1 LRLVDGRRAL
11 ILAAEVEAVVAEREQ
26 VAVRDG
32 ARMLELGTPHL
43 ERVAVDG
50 GPPRL
55 AASWQT
61 TGEVLA
67 PPKPPGKLRHA
78 LLELRPWRL
87 APPPPPGGEQTV
99 GHALLLLLPLLGL
112 LIAFEITLAFAVA
125 YLVTGRGTRSQ
136 VAFLPRTPAVGGV
149 RNRLSVDRLC
159 GRRFRSVTRT
169 SAGRLLRS
177 ARRAR
182 V

>member
-1 LRLVDGRRAL
+1 MATVEDKPLLACDGFRAEASRGLLGWVEETWLGKDDEPGAFALRLVDGRRAL

-87 APPPPPGGEQTV
+87 APPPAPGGEQTV
-99 GHALLLLLPLLGL
+99 GQALLLLLPLLGL

-125 YLVTGRGTRSQ
+125 YLVTGR
-136 VAFLPRTPAVGGV
+136 AY
-149 RNRLSVDRLC
+149 
-159 GRRFRSVTRT
+159 
-169 SAGRLLRS
+169 
-177 ARRAR
+177 
-182 V
+182 